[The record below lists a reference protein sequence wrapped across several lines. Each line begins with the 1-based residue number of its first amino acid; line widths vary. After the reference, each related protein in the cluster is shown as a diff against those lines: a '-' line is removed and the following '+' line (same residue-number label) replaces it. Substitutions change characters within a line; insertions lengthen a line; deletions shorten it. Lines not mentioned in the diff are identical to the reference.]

1 LYARI
6 GALSETRDAVKVR
19 RVKVVKLLELSALKP
34 GHVSV
39 EAIKSAE
46 FTLSQIE
53 SEIAALDL
61 NEEELHK
68 EIVAS
73 QKARIVAELRFL
85 EGVEVRFGSK
95 RVTTIM
101 DRERGTYRLSHDEL
115 IFE

>member
-6 GALSETRDAVKVR
+6 GALSESRDAVKVR
-19 RVKVVKLLELSALKP
+19 RVKVVKLLELATLKP

-39 EAIKSAE
+39 DAIKSAE

-61 NEEELHK
+61 NEEEFHK
-68 EIVAS
+68 E
-73 QKARIVAELRFL
+73 IVAELRFL